1 MLTFRIYLSDGGTNF
16 LGNLGLA
23 NVVEHHGS
31 RKNLR
36 RGVADILTRNVGRAT
51 MNGLEHSV
59 VVADIRTRSNT
70 QATYQAGAQV
80 TRNVAIQVREHDDVE
95 LAGIGNQVHAKRVDD
110 AVVERNASFVIG
122 RDLAGFF

>member
-1 MLTFRIYLSDGGTNF
+1 
-16 LGNLGLA
+16 
-23 NVVEHHGS
+23 
-31 RKNLR
+31 
-36 RGVADILTRNVGRAT
+36 

-59 VVADIRTRSNT
+59 VVADIRTRSDA

-80 TRNVAIQVREHDDVE
+80 ARNVAIQVREHDDVE